1 MGIVNEAEIAR
12 LMKITNS
19 TREEVLDML
28 DCDKRID
35 RGEKLFELDEE
46 LKAGAKKA
54 RQAERKATPAKR
66 EKKEDTDKQTLLNAM
81 FQAVLPMCD
90 TYEVTNAEREFLF
103 TYNGKKY
110 KVTLA
115 CPRS

>member
-66 EKKEDTDKQTLLNAM
+66 EKKEDADKQTLLNAM

>member
-1 MGIVNEAEIAR
+1 MAVVNEAEIAR
-12 LMKITNS
+12 LMKLTNS

-66 EKKEDTDKQTLLNAM
+66 EKKEDADKQTLLNAM

>member
-12 LMKITNS
+12 LMKLTNS

-66 EKKEDTDKQTLLNAM
+66 EKKEDADKQTLLNAM

>member
-54 RQAERKATPAKR
+54 RQATRKATSAKR
-66 EKKEDTDKQTLLNAM
+66 EKKEDADKQTLLNAM